1 MTASK
6 PRMSAAHLKPVR
18 IVRAHIKL
26 FIAATL
32 GALLFLIL
40 PDGAGAATRTLI
52 AWNVAVGLY
61 LAAAAFVISR
71 FELSRVRRRAAE
83 EDEGGALILVL
94 TVAAAAASLVAIF
107 IELGDASGKRAGA
120 LSAVLALSTV
130 VLSWFFIHVIFAFH
144 YAHEFYGHQRV
155 DARLRRATAKDGHK
169 GGLKFPADDQP
180 EYWDFVYFSF
190 AIGTTSQ
197 VTDVLVTGKAMR
209 RLVVGHG
216 VVSFF
221 YNVAVLALMVSLG
234 GEFIKG

>member
-6 PRMSAAHLKPVR
+6 PRMNAPHLKPVR
-18 IVRAHIKL
+18 IFRAHAKL
-26 FIAATL
+26 FASAAL
-32 GALLFLIL
+32 GVALFVALTWLGQ
-40 PDGAGAATRTLI
+40 PARTATRALI
-52 AWNVAVGLY
+52 AWNVAVGFY
-61 LAAAAFVISR
+61 LVAAAFVISR
-71 FELSRVRRRAAE
+71 FNLSNVRRRAAE
-83 EDEGGALILVL
+83 EDEGGALILAL
-94 TVAAAAASLVAIF
+94 TVTAAAASVVAIF
-107 IELGDASGKRAGA
+107 IELGDAAGKSTGA
-120 LSAVLALSTV
+120 FSAALALSTV

-144 YAHEFYGHQRV
+144 YAHGFYGE
-155 DARLRRATAKDGHK
+155 AKDGNK

-209 RLVVGHG
+209 RLVFGHG

>member
-1 MTASK
+1 MTASA
-6 PRMSAAHLKPVR
+6 PRKTAPHLKPVR

-26 FIAATL
+26 FAAAAL
-32 GALLFLIL
+32 GALLFLVL
-40 PDGAGAATRTLI
+40 PDTVPAATRTLI
-52 AWNVAVGLY
+52 AWNVAIGLY
-61 LAAAAFVISR
+61 LAVAASVISR
-71 FELSRVRRRAAE
+71 FELSRVRKRAEE
-83 EDEGGALILVL
+83 EDEGGALILIL

-107 IELGDASGKRAGA
+107 IELGDAPGKRAG
-120 LSAVLALSTV
+120 LFSAALALSTV

-144 YAHEFYGHQRV
+144 YAHEFYSE
-155 DARLRRATAKDGHK
+155 AKDGDK

-216 VVSFF
+216 IVSFF

>member
-1 MTASK
+1 MVTASAPRRHPK
-6 PRMSAAHLKPVR
+6 PIR
-18 IVRAHIKL
+18 IALAHIKL
-26 FIAATL
+26 VAAAIL
-32 GALLFLIL
+32 GLVLFAVLPVDARVTRGLL
-40 PDGAGAATRTLI
+40 
-52 AWNVAVGLY
+52 AWNIAVGFY
-61 LAAAAFVISR
+61 LVIVAILISR
-71 FELSRVRRRAAE
+71 SELHHVQRRAKD
-83 EDEGGALILVL
+83 EDEGGALVLIL

-107 IELGDASGKRAGA
+107 AEAAGQKASL
-120 LSAVLALSTV
+120 LSALLALSTV

-144 YAHEFYGHQRV
+144 YAHAFYGE
-155 DARLRRATAKDGHK
+155 AKDGHR
-169 GGLKFPADDQP
+169 GGLKFPADDQSD
-180 EYWDFVYFSF
+180 YWDFVYFSF

>member
-1 MTASK
+1 MTAST
-6 PRMSAAHLKPVR
+6 PRKNAPHLKPVR

-26 FIAATL
+26 FAAAAL
-32 GALLFLIL
+32 GVVLFLVL
-40 PDGAGAATRTLI
+40 PVEARVTRGLL

-61 LAAAAFVISR
+61 LVIATFLIAR
-71 FELSRVRRRAAE
+71 FELSHVRRRAAE
-83 EDEGGALILVL
+83 EDEGGALILAL
-94 TVAAAAASLVAIF
+94 TVAAALASLVAIF
-107 IELGDASGKRAGA
+107 IELGDASGKKTGA
-120 LSAVLALSTV
+120 LSAALVLSTV

-144 YAHEFYGHQRV
+144 YAHEFYGE
-155 DARLRRATAKDGHK
+155 KEGNK

-180 EYWDFVYFSF
+180 EYWDFIYFSF

-216 VVSFF
+216 IVSFF

>member
-1 MTASK
+1 MTASA
-6 PRMSAAHLKPVR
+6 PRKAAAHLKPVR

-26 FIAATL
+26 LAAAAL
-32 GALLFLIL
+32 GVVLFLVL
-40 PDGAGAATRTLI
+40 PDSLRAASRALI

-61 LAAAAFVISR
+61 LVVAAYVISR
-71 FELSRVRRRAAE
+71 FELSRVRQRAAE
-83 EDEGGALILVL
+83 EDEGGALILAL
-94 TVAAAAASLVAIF
+94 TVAAAAASVVAIF
-107 IELGDASGKRAGA
+107 IELGDASGKRAGV
-120 LSAVLALSTV
+120 LSAALTLSTV

-144 YAHEFYGHQRV
+144 YAHEFYGE
-155 DARLRRATAKDGHK
+155 AKDGRK
-169 GGLKFPADDQP
+169 GGLKFPADDEP

-197 VTDVLVTGKAMR
+197 VTDVLVTSKAMR

-234 GEFIKG
+234 SEFIKG

>member
-1 MTASK
+1 MTAST
-6 PRMSAAHLKPVR
+6 PRKSAPHLKPVR

-26 FIAATL
+26 FAAAAL
-32 GALLFLIL
+32 GVVLFLVL
-40 PDGAGAATRTLI
+40 PNDLRVTTRALI

-61 LAAAAFVISR
+61 LVVAAVVISR
-71 FELSRVRRRAAE
+71 FELSHVRQRAAE
-83 EDEGGALILVL
+83 EDEGGALILAL
-94 TVAAAAASLVAIF
+94 TVAAALASLVAIF
-107 IELGDASGKRAGA
+107 IELGDPSSKKAGA
-120 LSAVLALSTV
+120 LSAALVLSTV

-144 YAHEFYGHQRV
+144 YAHEFYGE
-155 DARLRRATAKDGHK
+155 KEGNK

-180 EYWDFVYFSF
+180 EYWDFIYFSF
-190 AIGTTSQ
+190 AIGTTAQ

-216 VVSFF
+216 IMSFF

>member
-6 PRMSAAHLKPVR
+6 PHRRAWYAKPAQVARLHGKLVASAL
-18 IVRAHIKL
+18 L
-26 FIAATL
+26 GATL
-32 GALLFLIL
+32 FAVLTWLGE
-40 PDGAGAATRTLI
+40 PEQTATRVLI
-52 AWNVAVGLY
+52 AWNVAVGCY
-61 LAAAAFVISR
+61 LVAAAVVISR
-71 FELSRVRRRAAE
+71 FDVSHMHRRAAE
-83 EDEGGALILVL
+83 EDVGGALILAL

-107 IELGDASGKRAGA
+107 VELGDASDQRADA
-120 LSAVLALSTV
+120 LTAALALSTV

-144 YAHEFYGHQRV
+144 YAHKFYGE
-155 DARLRRATAKDGHK
+155 ATQTHK

>member
-1 MTASK
+1 MTASP
-6 PRMSAAHLKPVR
+6 PRKHLKPVR
-18 IVRAHIKL
+18 IVQAHIKL
-26 FIAATL
+26 FAAIAL
-32 GALLFLIL
+32 GVVLFPVL
-40 PDGAGAATRTLI
+40 PNDLRVTTRALI

-61 LAAAAFVISR
+61 LVVAAVVISR
-71 FELSRVRRRAAE
+71 FELNHLRQRAAE
-83 EDEGGALILVL
+83 EDEGGALILGL

-107 IELGDASGKRAGA
+107 IELGDASGKRTGA
-120 LSAVLALSTV
+120 LSASLALGTV

-144 YAHEFYGHQRV
+144 YAHEFYGE
-155 DARLRRATAKDGHK
+155 AKDGNK

-180 EYWDFVYFSF
+180 EYWDFLYFSF

-209 RLVVGHG
+209 RLVFGHG

-234 GEFIKG
+234 GEFIKR

>member
-1 MTASK
+1 MTASS
-6 PRMSAAHLKPVR
+6 PRKKAPHLKPVR

-26 FIAATL
+26 FAAAVL
-32 GALLFLIL
+32 GVVLFLAL
-40 PDGAGAATRTLI
+40 PDSLHAASRALI

-61 LAAAAFVISR
+61 LVVAAYVISQ
-71 FELSRVRRRAAE
+71 FELSWVRRRTEE
-83 EDEGGALILVL
+83 EDEGGAWILAL
-94 TVAAAAASLVAIF
+94 TVASAAASLVAIF
-107 IELGDASGKRAGA
+107 VELGDASGKRAGLFSA
-120 LSAVLALSTV
+120 LLALSTV

-144 YAHEFYGHQRV
+144 YAHEFYGE
-155 DARLRRATAKDGHK
+155 AKDGHR

-197 VTDVLVTGKAMR
+197 VTDVLVTSKAMR